1 MGDFKIKEIKNYMM
15 TGISYLIPVCIIGG
29 MFFAISIGFGG
40 EYVQDQGIVVA
51 NQFLANLQTI
61 GSSGLFIMIPVVGAY
76 IAYAIAGKPRWLRH
90 LYSAT
95 WRISKL
101 GRRRQKQGFSGH
113 CFLAWQLVLWFHI

>member
-61 GSSGLFIMIPVVGAY
+61 GSSGLFIMIPVVCIY
-76 IAYAIAGKPRWLRH
+76 RLCDCR
-90 LYSAT
+90 
-95 WRISKL
+95 
-101 GRRRQKQGFSGH
+101 
-113 CFLAWQLVLWFHI
+113 